1 MRPAR
6 DWINTYTG
14 RKFWPVEPYPDEID
28 IRDIAHA
35 LSMQCRFT
43 GHSRV
48 FYSVAQHCIHVSEHC
63 DEADRL
69 WGLLHDAAEA
79 YLVDLARPVKHQP
92 ALKPYRDAE
101 HKIMAAVV
109 KRFDL
114 TPEQPESVT
123 IADHRMLTTEAQQLM
138 NQHPDW
144 LEWSDLGEPYP
155 TTIRPM
161 SPADAEAVFLGYF
174 YGIVNGN

>member
-1 MRPAR
+1 MRAER
-6 DWINTYTG
+6 DWINTFTG
-14 RKFWPVEPYPDEID
+14 RKFWPVDPYPSEID

-43 GHSRV
+43 GHSRE
-48 FYSVAQHCIHVSEHC
+48 FYSVAQHSIHVSEMC
-63 DEADRL
+63 DAEDRL

-92 ALKPYRDAE
+92 ALRPYRDAE
-101 HKIMAAVV
+101 HKIMAAVAT
-109 KRFDL
+109 RFGL
-114 TPEQPESVT
+114 TAEQPESVT

-144 LEWSDLGEPYP
+144 LVWSDLGEPYP
-155 TTIRPM
+155 ITLRPM
-161 SPADAEAVFLGYF
+161 PPAEAEAIFLQRF
-174 YGIVNGN
+174 YETVNGN